1 MTVQL
6 TCGPLVCV
14 QALLTPL
21 SLGCIFGELL
31 ENRPMFPG
39 ERELDQLDLIFSLCG
54 TPSKEIWPSA
64 MKLSGWSEVE
74 SKKPY
79 KRVLREK
86 FQKHSK
92 EAVDLLDKLLEL
104 DPSKRITA
112 EQALEHNWFWTE
124 DRAKNPENL
133 PIHTCNE
140 LTAKNRRK
148 REREESKYSPPEK
161 KTKLEYNNNN
171 TRHNSSSDYQRGGGA
186 SSSSSSYD
194 ERKQPPRRDYG
205 SNRNDYGGSNRNFQ
219 EERNKSY
226 GGGDGGRYNRN
237 DKREEYTRSDKRG
250 GGGGGDYKHFDK
262 RNNDK
267 RSHERY

>member
-1 MTVQL
+1 MSL
-6 TCGPLVCV
+6 T
-14 QALLTPL
+14 LLRWYRPPELLLGTTNYDGAVDMWSIGL
-21 SLGCIFGELL
+21 SSTFLISLGCIFGELL

-161 KTKLEYNNNN
+161 KTKLEYNN
-171 TRHNSSSDYQRGGGA
+171 TRHSGT
-186 SSSSSSYD
+186 SYD

-205 SNRNDYGGSNRNFQ
+205 SNRNDYGSNRNFQ

-226 GGGDGGRYNRN
+226 GDRYNRN
-237 DKREEYTRSDKRG
+237 DKREEYTRSDKR

>member
-6 TCGPLVCV
+6 TCGPLV
-14 QALLTPL
+14 QPPTL
-21 SLGCIFGELL
+21 SNSFLGCIFGELL
-31 ENRPMFPG
+31 ENRPLFPG

-64 MKLSGWSEVE
+64 MKLSGWAEVE

-133 PIHTCNE
+133 PLHTCNE

-148 REREESKYSPPEK
+148 REREEAKYSPPEK
-161 KTKLEYNNNN
+161 KTKVEYNHS
-171 TRHNSSSDYQRGGGA
+171 RQSDYRGGGGG
-186 SSSSSSYD
+186 YD
-194 ERKQPPRRDYG
+194 DRKRRDYG
-205 SNRNDYGGSNRNFQ
+205 SNRNDYGSNRNFQ
-219 EERNKSY
+219 DQDRNN
-226 GGGDGGRYNRN
+226 RYSRN

-250 GGGGGDYKHFDK
+250 NGGGGDYKHFDK

-267 RSHERY
+267 RY